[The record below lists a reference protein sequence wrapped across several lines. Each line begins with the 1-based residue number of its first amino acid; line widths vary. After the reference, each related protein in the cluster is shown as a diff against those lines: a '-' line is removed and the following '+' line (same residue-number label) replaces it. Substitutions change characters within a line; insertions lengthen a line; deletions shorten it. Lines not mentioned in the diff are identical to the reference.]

1 MILKLWI
8 LLFFSTIMTEEKK
21 NLMVASSGR
30 KIKKQINNYQKI
42 LQQFVDTGTN
52 GDQVNKILESLLDGA
67 HKIQNILDKNPILD
81 KNIYDIFYLSNQV
94 KIMAYNK
101 DYRKNISMEIEKIIE
116 NQKNLSY
123 DLKKYIIANNRLFQQ
138 LMKAYRRLNFNM
150 NINKKYESQLN
161 NISLMIQQLQIIN
174 GLLKQQE
181 IMEDVIEIY
190 WENQYQDKYSLLKK
204 QKILLDQ
211 LEKAIE
217 IIEPET
223 IYQKIFNI
231 KKKDKK

>member
-1 MILKLWI
+1 
-8 LLFFSTIMTEEKK
+8 MTEEKK